1 MVEYELSSSE
11 CVIEIIRVV
20 CCLFYLLNLREVDSS
35 SKPIKIRIV
44 QAFLDSFMRVLVYD
58 NIINDKSP
66 FFLFNRSSLFFSYII
81 SIFIISISFSTIFT
95 Q

>member
-11 CVIEIIRVV
+11 CSIIEIIIRVV

-44 QAFLDSFMRVLVYD
+44 QAFLDSFM
-58 NIINDKSP
+58 
-66 FFLFNRSSLFFSYII
+66 SSSVHN
-81 SIFIISISFSTIFT
+81 T
-95 Q
+95 